1 MIGENTMIEKT
12 VRFQKEADR
21 FLSACDELPLD
32 TGKE

>member
-1 MIGENTMIEKT
+1 VIEKT